1 MNRWRAAGMA
11 LAALGLAGFLIG
23 LVARPEIPPP
33 TELARGEEFRF
44 TAVVAGRDTE
54 FSGPG
59 VRAGWG
65 NRTDTI
71 LFVNVAGEAIDLV
84 AIPRDTLVDL
94 PRVGQRRINTAYAYG
109 GAPGLRGAVES
120 LLGVRVD
127 YHAIITMDF
136 FKKVVDALGG
146 VEVFVSAP
154 MRYTDLAGGLEIDIP
169 AGLVHLDGRLAL
181 DYVRFRG
188 FIGSDLGRID
198 RMKDLIGRLAAK
210 ARTQAVVSAI
220 PGLIRAVR
228 EEVETDLPLGLLQ
241 GLAARA
247 DSAQLNLA
255 TLPVE
260 EGMALIDGLQ
270 AQVLFA
276 RPERVD
282 AFLTARFGAPARRT
296 AQVPEVRVLITD
308 RSGIPG
314 LGREAA
320 RAIVALGLPEPQVR
334 IRADQ
339 GQPSAVRVDPGNL
352 AAGAFYGELLRLGV
366 SQVNQLFLD
375 TDVEIVLGQDA
386 AERYPVLAAR
396 AGVGR

>member
-1 MNRWRAAGMA
+1 MNRWRAAGLA
-11 LAALGLAGFLIG
+11 LAALGLAGFLFG
-23 LVARPEIPPP
+23 LVARPEAPPQA
-33 TELARGEEFRF
+33 ELSRGQEFGF
-44 TAVVAGRDTE
+44 TAVVAGRDNE
-54 FSGPG
+54 YSGPG

-84 AIPRDTLVDL
+84 AIPRDTLVVL
-94 PRVGQRRINTAYAYG
+94 PQVGPRRINTAYAYG
-109 GAPGLRGAVES
+109 GAQGLRAAVES

-127 YHAIITMDF
+127 YHAIITMEF
-136 FKKVVDALGG
+136 FKDVVDALGG
-146 VEVFVSAP
+146 VEVFVPAP
-154 MRYTDLAGGLEIDIP
+154 MRYTDLAGALEIDIP
-169 AGLVHLDGRLAL
+169 AGLVHLDGQQAL
-181 DYVRFRG
+181 HYVRFRG

-198 RMKDLIGRLAAK
+198 RMKDLIARLAAK
-210 ARTQAVVSAI
+210 ARTPAVVSAI
-220 PGLIRAVR
+220 PGLIRAVTR
-228 EEVETDLPLGLLQ
+228 EVETDLPLGLLQ

-247 DSAQLNLA
+247 DSARLNLA

-260 EGMALIDGLQ
+260 EGVALIGGLQ
-270 AQVLFA
+270 AQVLLA

-320 RAIVALGLPEPQVR
+320 RAFLALGLPEPGVR
-334 IRADQ
+334 VRPDL
-339 GQPSAVRVDPGNL
+339 GQPSAVRVDPRNL
-352 AAGAFYGELLRLGV
+352 AAGAFYGELLHLGV

-386 AERYPVLAAR
+386 AERFPVLASL
-396 AGVGR
+396 AGVDR